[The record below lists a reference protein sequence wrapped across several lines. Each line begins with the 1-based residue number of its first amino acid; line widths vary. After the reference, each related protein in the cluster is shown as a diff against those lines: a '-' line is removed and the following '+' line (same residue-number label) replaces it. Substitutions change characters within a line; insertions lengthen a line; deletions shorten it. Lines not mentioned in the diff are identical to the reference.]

1 MRSVSSSGKTKERWF
16 TALVSAALAGALVA
30 GPSAAQTDKPAPQ
43 PPTQRPPT
51 PPAAPPEARPSK
63 DRTPAHCTHVSASV
77 VSEAYGYKHVVSLR
91 NGCERPVE
99 CQVWTDVDPT
109 PRNVLRAQKGEIV
122 QIVTRI
128 GSPARDFKALK
139 ECRYM

>member
-1 MRSVSSSGKTKERWF
+1 MRPVSSSGKAKVRVF
-16 TALVSAALAGALVA
+16 TSLACAALAAAFAVE
-30 GPSAAQTDKPAPQ
+30 PSAAQTPKPPAQKPVPQPAPS
-43 PPTQRPPT
+43 PEDRPI
-51 PPAAPPEARPSK
+51 K
-63 DRTPAHCTHVSASV
+63 DKTPANCTHVSASV

-109 PRNVLRAQKGEIV
+109 PRNVLRAQKGETI

-128 GSPARDFKALK
+128 GSPASDFKALK

>member
-1 MRSVSSSGKTKERWF
+1 VSSSGKAKVRVF
-16 TALVSAALAGALVA
+16 TSLACAALAAALA
-30 GPSAAQTDKPAPQ
+30 AKPSAAQTPKPPAQKPAPQ
-43 PPTQRPPT
+43 PAPSPEDRPI
-51 PPAAPPEARPSK
+51 K
-63 DRTPAHCTHVSASV
+63 DKTPANCTHVSASV

-109 PRNVLRAQKGEIV
+109 PRNVLRAQKGETI

-128 GSPARDFKALK
+128 GSPASDFKALK

>member
-1 MRSVSSSGKTKERWF
+1 
-16 TALVSAALAGALVA
+16 
-30 GPSAAQTDKPAPQ
+30 
-43 PPTQRPPT
+43 
-51 PPAAPPEARPSK
+51 
-63 DRTPAHCTHVSASV
+63 V

-109 PRNVLRAQKGEIV
+109 PRNVLRAQKGETI

-128 GSPARDFKALK
+128 GSPASDFKALK